1 VGWRRGG
8 FIQLC
13 SDRCWRRVMAA
24 LCSGSDD
31 HIREVAL
38 NLAVRKVE
46 AESDIFTFKRP
57 D

>member
-1 VGWRRGG
+1 
-8 FIQLC
+8 
-13 SDRCWRRVMAA
+13 MAA
-24 LCSGSDD
+24 LCSGGDD

-46 AESDIFTFKRP
+46 AENDIFTFKRP